1 MYLSDVAVYA
11 GRRAVETGGGTFDC
25 AFQQKEPAGFQG
37 CDDLQPFLRRQ
48 LLRRYPHPFQ
58 LPIDG
63 VQSHRIGGVA
73 EFFRGGPG
81 GYTIFVLRQ
90 RLRQHIGY
98 EHARVAQTQDAVT
111 DIPIAAVVKVDAQQA
126 DELAAVLDEK
136 GAGSE
141 VFSVDVD
148 AVIVEMIVR
157 MLIALVP
164 ENTQGHIGQG
174 RTELSAADV
183 TVGDGDDLFSL

>member
-1 MYLSDVAVYA
+1 M
-11 GRRAVETGGGTFDC
+11 ETGGGTFDC
-25 AFQQKEPAGFQG
+25 TLQQKEPAGFQG

-48 LLRRYPHPFQ
+48 LLRRDPHPFQ
-58 LPIDG
+58 FPIDG
-63 VQSHRIGGVA
+63 VQSHRICGVA
-73 EFFRGGPG
+73 EFFRGGSG

-90 RLRQHIGY
+90 RLRQHIG
-98 EHARVAQTQDAVT
+98 HKQIRMAQTQDAVT

-126 DELAAVLDEK
+126 DELATVLDEK

-148 AVIVEMIVR
+148 ALIVEMIVHT
-157 MLIALVP
+157 LIALVP
-164 ENTQGHIGQG
+164 ENTQGHIGQR